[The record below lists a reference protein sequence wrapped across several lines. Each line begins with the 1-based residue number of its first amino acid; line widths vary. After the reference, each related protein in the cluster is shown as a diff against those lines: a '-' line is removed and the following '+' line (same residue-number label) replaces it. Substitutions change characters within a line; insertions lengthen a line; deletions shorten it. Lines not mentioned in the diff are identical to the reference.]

1 VMPRVGVPANV
12 IPENG
17 IAQPPLNPGPNRAVI
32 RGMPPVGVRSNP
44 GIPQPGS
51 EPRVASP
58 PRFVPLTGQPA
69 GQPMAQPVPQPG
81 RPTPM
86 AQPMP
91 QPGRPMPQAQP
102 MSQPGRPMPQAPN
115 AQPAPR
121 GSASGG
127 HPVGNDSP
135 VGNGH
140 R

>member
-12 IPENG
+12 ILENG
-17 IAQPPLNPGPNRAVI
+17 IAQPSLNPGPNRAVI
-32 RGMPPVGVRSNP
+32 RSMPPAGVRSNP
-44 GIPQPGS
+44 GTPQPGS
-51 EPRVASP
+51 ESRVASP
-58 PRFVPLTGQPA
+58 RFVPPMGQPV
-69 GQPMAQPVPQPG
+69 GQPMPQPG
-81 RPTPM
+81 RPMPM

-91 QPGRPMPQAQP
+91 QPGRPMPAAQP

-115 AQPAPR
+115 PAQPAPR

-135 VGNGH
+135 AGNGH